1 MTPPPTASDPVL
13 VAARRS
19 AIGRAGG
26 RFRARTA
33 DQLAAP
39 AIRAALTDAGL
50 PAEAVDA
57 VILGNA
63 LEGGNMARVAALAAG
78 LPASVPALT
87 LDRQCAA
94 GLDAVVEAVAR
105 VAAGRARVVLAGGL
119 ESCSTAPWR
128 MARPTRPNAAPRV
141 LNRARFGAGDYGDPD
156 PVPAAAALI
165 RAHGLDRGV
174 QDAWAARSHANALA
188 AEAAGAFAAERVAVP
203 GACDGGADEAPK
215 PGLDAARLARLRPLS
230 ADSGEITAGTTAPEA
245 DGAAVLLVVAADLAD
260 ALGLRR
266 RLRLLDSAEAGCP
279 PAEAGLAAVPAIRAL
294 AQRRGGAGWADLD
307 AVAFTEAFAG
317 QTLACLRAA
326 GLPEGRTNRRGGALA
341 FGHPYGASGAL
352 LALRLFHDL
361 APGQT
366 GLAAVS
372 AMGGQGTAALFRAL

>member
-1 MTPPPTASDPVL
+1 MTPRAPPEPVI

-19 AIGRAGG
+19 AFGRAGG
-26 RFRARTA
+26 RFRDRSA

-39 AIRAALTDAGL
+39 AIRAVLADAGL
-50 PAEAVDA
+50 APTAVDA
-57 VILGNA
+57 VLLGNA

-105 VAAGRARVVLAGGL
+105 VAAGRARVVIAGGL

-128 MARPTRPNAAPRV
+128 LAPPTRPHPPPRFHDPPPIS
-141 LNRARFGAGDYGDPD
+141 AGAHGDPD
-156 PVPAAAALI
+156 PVPAAAALLHAQAI
-165 RAHGLDRGV
+165 DRRA
-174 QDAWAARSHANALA
+174 QDAWAARSHANAVA
-188 AEAAGAFAAERVAVP
+188 AEAAGCFAAERVAVP
-203 GACDGGADEAPK
+203 GACDGGPDEAPK
-215 PGLDAARLARLRPLS
+215 PGLDAARLGRLRPLS
-230 ADSGEITAGTTAPEA
+230 ADSGPITAGTTAPEA
-245 DGAAVLLVVAADLAD
+245 DGAAVLLVVAGDLAD
-260 ALGLRR
+260 TQGLRR
-266 RLRLLDSAEAGCP
+266 RLRLLDAAESACA
-279 PAEAGLAAVPAIRAL
+279 PAEAGLAAVPAIGTL
-294 AQRRGGAGWADLD
+294 AARRGRADWEDLD

-317 QTLACLRAA
+317 QALACLRAA
-326 GLPEGRTNRRGGALA
+326 GLPEARTNPHGGAVA

-361 APGQT
+361 APGRT

-372 AMGGQGTAALFRAL
+372 AMGGQGTAALVQAI